1 MIYDTNNIFAKIIRG
16 EIPSKKVY
24 EDEFA
29 FAIHDLYPDAPV
41 HVLVLPKG
49 EYVSFDDFSRHASP
63 EFMKGFFE
71 AVQKV
76 ALQLGLVENGY
87 RKKYFI
93 RSACALV
100 GIEVMVLTILA
111 IMQPEIFA
119 VYPLHVAL
127 LGGLIAGLLMVNVV
141 RTFFSV
147 KKLVDL
153 NKNK

>member
-1 MIYDTNNIFAKIIRG
+1 MLNIIAFILASLLGFSLFLAQRKPANKII
-16 EIPSKKVY
+16 
-24 EDEFA
+24 
-29 FAIHDLYPDAPV
+29 
-41 HVLVLPKG
+41 
-49 EYVSFDDFSRHASP
+49 
-63 EFMKGFFE
+63 
-71 AVQKV
+71 
-76 ALQLGLVENGY
+76 

>member
-87 RKKYFI
+87 R
-93 RSACALV
+93 LV
-100 GIEVMVLTILA
+100 TNHGKDAFQSVFHFHVHILGGKS
-111 IMQPEIFA
+111 MG
-119 VYPLHVAL
+119 AL
-127 LGGLIAGLLMVNVV
+127 LPVETAHA
-141 RTFFSV
+141 
-147 KKLVDL
+147 
-153 NKNK
+153 